1 MSDSL
6 QPYGPLPARLLCLWD
21 SPGKNGGVGC
31 HVLLQW
37 NLPDPGIEPASL
49 LSPAL
54 AGGFLTSS
62 TTWEALSMIERD
74 PNIIILII
82 SFMSGI

>member
-6 QPYGPLPARLLCLWD
+6 QPYGPLPVRLLCLWD
-21 SPGKNGGVGC
+21 SPGRNSGVGC
-31 HVLLQW
+31 LVLLQW
-37 NLPDPGIEPASL
+37 TFPDPGIEPASL

-62 TTWEALSMIERD
+62 TTWEALSMLERD